1 MTLSEFE
8 IKRIEKLFGHF
19 CDRRVPEQL
28 RGQIRVEFRIRDTDV
43 ELFESRPLYS
53 DPSTWVSTRI
63 ARFHKSVSNGSWIV
77 YWADR
82 NAQWKQYEPCA
93 PHRDIEALLQVV
105 EEDAIGTFWGG

>member
-8 IKRIEKLFGHF
+8 IRRIEKLFKSF
-19 CDRRVPEQL
+19 CDRRVPERL
-28 RGQIRVEFRIRDTDV
+28 REQIRVEFRVRDDAV
-43 ELFESRPLYS
+43 ELFESRPLYN

-63 ARFHKSVSNGSWIV
+63 ARFKKTSRNGSWIV

-82 NAQWKQYEPCA
+82 NAQWKRYEPCV